1 MARGQI
7 VALVALLIA
16 SLFGATTV
24 TAASPKWC
32 DSLRHRVSVEVRP
45 AYNMVSHFAMRPEG
59 KPLDNTLSL
68 HARYGFSFSEESRLG
83 RLFPTAYQG
92 IGIAAYTYW
101 NHNLMGTPMAVYL
114 YQGAQIGNLTPNL
127 SIGYEWNLG
136 ISCGWHPNMAM
147 NSRNNVLINVALPFA
162 WRVAPHWELTLT
174 PDYTHFSN
182 GDTSF
187 SNAGSNMFGVRLG
200 ATYLFNDERVHAS
213 ARRYISPSNTLSD
226 KPFAKRMT
234 YDIVAYGGWRADRFM
249 DGGKFY
255 VINKALPL
263 GGINFQPT
271 YHFNDYFAL
280 GTSLDLQMDSS
291 LNLYGATTD
300 ETGNTISYT
309 RPALWQ
315 QMEAGI
321 SLRGEISAPIF
332 TVGVGFGVNMLD
344 TGYDASLFYT
354 TFSLKA
360 HITHKLFL
368 YIGYRFNSTQYT
380 HNIMYGIGIRL

>member
-7 VALVALLIA
+7 IAFAILIIA
-16 SLFGATTV
+16 SLFGVTTA

-32 DSLRHRVSVEVRP
+32 DSLCHRVSVEVRP

-68 HARYGFSFSEESRLG
+68 HARYGFSFSEDSRFG

-101 NHNLMGTPMAVYL
+101 NHDLVGTPMAAYIF
-114 YQGAQIGNLTPNL
+114 QGARIGDLTPDI

-136 ISCGWHPNMAM
+136 FSWGWHPNEAM
-147 NSRNNVLINVALPFA
+147 NSRYNAYINVALPLA
-162 WRVAPHWELTLT
+162 WRLAPHWELTLT

-187 SNAGSNMFGVRLG
+187 ANAGSNMFGVRLG
-200 ATYLFNDERVHAS
+200 ATYLFSDERIKAS
-213 ARRYISPSNTLSD
+213 ACRYISPSNTLSD
-226 KPFAKRMT
+226 KTFAKHMT
-234 YDIVAYGGWRADRFM
+234 YDIIAYGGWRADRFM
-249 DGGKFY
+249 DGGWFH
-255 VINKALPL
+255 VINRALPL
-263 GGINFQPT
+263 GGINFQPS
-271 YHFNDYFAL
+271 YHLNDYFAL
-280 GTSLDLQMDSS
+280 GTSLDLQVDSS
-291 LNLYGATTD
+291 LNLYDAVTD
-300 ETGNTISYT
+300 EEGETISFS

-315 QMEAGI
+315 QMKAGI
-321 SLRGEISAPIF
+321 SLCGEVSAPIF
-332 TVGVGFGVNMLD
+332 TVGVGLGINMLD
-344 TGYDASLFYT
+344 TGYDASILYT

-380 HNIMYGIGIRL
+380 HNLMYGLGIRI